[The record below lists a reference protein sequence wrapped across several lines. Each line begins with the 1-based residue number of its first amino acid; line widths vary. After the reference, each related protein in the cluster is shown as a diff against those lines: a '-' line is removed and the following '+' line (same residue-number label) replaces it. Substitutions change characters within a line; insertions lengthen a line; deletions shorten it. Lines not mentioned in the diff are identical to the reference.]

1 MNNNKF
7 TERTIQ
13 IFEQVD
19 AICKEFKN
27 AQYFD
32 THLAYVLLTDDKSLG
47 ANILKKINV
56 PIESIQS
63 PLRRMILKHPVQDP
77 PPLTIGPSNTFRS
90 FINAAEK
97 EQKSKKDT
105 YLGENHML
113 MALAKEKRI
122 MTELCK
128 NGLLNKTAFTNAIQ
142 HVCSKRQVNS
152 SSADQQFEA
161 LSKYGINVCERAME
175 GELDP
180 VIGRDEEIRR
190 VLQILSRRTKNNPVL
205 IGEPGVGKTAIVEG
219 LAQRIVAG
227 DVPEN
232 LDCELFSLD
241 MGALIAGAKHQGEFE
256 ERLKAVLSEV
266 TDETRTKKVI
276 LFIDEMHLLMGTG
289 RTSGAMDA
297 ANLLKPMLAR
307 GKLRCIGATTND
319 EYRQYV
325 EKDSAFERRFQQVH
339 VKEPTVP
346 STISIL
352 RGLKSKYE
360 MHHGVQIA
368 DNALVAAAQLSKRY
382 ILQRF
387 LPDKA
392 IDLVDEA
399 CANVRVQLDSRPEQI
414 DVLER
419 QKLQLEIELSAL
431 KREKDSASKKRKLK
445 VKKDLQI
452 IEESLRPL
460 LAKWEHERSR
470 VNELKTLKEK
480 LERLQKK
487 AIDARRKGDIAA
499 ASDLEYYA
507 IPDTEKRLKELS
519 QKLDDEK
526 KTISTSSSNKP
537 MLTERVDVEKIA
549 EVVSRWTGIPVTK
562 LNQTQKTRL
571 LKLRKKLSKRVVGQ
585 AKAVESV
592 SNAILRSRAGLS
604 RLNQPTGSFLFLG
617 PTGVGKTELAKALAS
632 ELFDDENCMV
642 RIDMSEYMEKHSI
655 SRLIGSPPGYVGHDE
670 GGQLTEAVRRRP
682 YNVIL
687 FDEVEKAHPEVLNL
701 LLQVLDDGRL
711 TDSHGKTVD
720 FCNTVIVMTSN
731 IGAKFLLEEAKK
743 DNNMEKMNLDDEE
756 ENFFDKAP
764 LSSSSSN
771 YNNNKRRKMKKDL
784 SNGVDKAMNAV
795 KNYFRPEFLNRLSD
809 ICVFNPLR
817 KQQLRQIC
825 SNQMNNIAKRLGQH
839 GMTLE
844 VKDSALDYMINEAY
858 EPEYGARPLQ
868 RYVEDAL
875 ITPISTMII
884 SGEASNGDT
893 IFVTYN
899 KSKDELAFLARQRT
913 GNSFSKTKSSENK
926 KVVRPMTRL
935 DSWEN

>member
-1 MNNNKF
+1 
-7 TERTIQ
+7 
-13 IFEQVD
+13 
-19 AICKEFKN
+19 
-27 AQYFD
+27 
-32 THLAYVLLTDDKSLG
+32 
-47 ANILKKINV
+47 
-56 PIESIQS
+56 
-63 PLRRMILKHPVQDP
+63 
-77 PPLTIGPSNTFRS
+77 
-90 FINAAEK
+90 
-97 EQKSKKDT
+97 
-105 YLGENHML
+105 
-113 MALAKEKRI
+113 
-122 MTELCK
+122 
-128 NGLLNKTAFTNAIQ
+128 
-142 HVCSKRQVNS
+142 
-152 SSADQQFEA
+152 
-161 LSKYGINVCERAME
+161 
-175 GELDP
+175 
-180 VIGRDEEIRR
+180 
-190 VLQILSRRTKNNPVL
+190 
-205 IGEPGVGKTAIVEG
+205 
-219 LAQRIVAG
+219 
-227 DVPEN
+227 
-232 LDCELFSLD
+232 
-241 MGALIAGAKHQGEFE
+241 MG
-256 ERLKAVLSEV
+256 
-266 TDETRTKKVI
+266 
-276 LFIDEMHLLMGTG
+276 
-289 RTSGAMDA
+289 
-297 ANLLKPMLAR
+297 
-307 GKLRCIGATTND
+307 
-319 EYRQYV
+319 
-325 EKDSAFERRFQQVH
+325 
-339 VKEPTVP
+339 EPTVP

-360 MHHGVQIA
+360 MHHGVQIT

-431 KREKDSASKKRKLK
+431 KREKDNASKKRKLK
-445 VKKDLQI
+445 VKKELQN

-526 KTISTSSSNKP
+526 KTLSTSSSNKP

-549 EVVSRWTGIPVTK
+549 EVVSRWTGITVTK

-585 AKAVESV
+585 DKAVESV

-617 PTGVGKTELAKALAS
+617 PTGVGKTELTKALAS

-642 RIDMSEYMEKHSI
+642 RIDMSEYMENHSI

-743 DNNMEKMNLDDEE
+743 DNNMEKMNIDDEQD
-756 ENFFDKAP
+756 NFFDKAP
-764 LSSSSSN
+764 LSSSSN
-771 YNNNKRRKMKKDL
+771 HNNNKRRKLKKEA

-825 SNQMNNIAKRLGQH
+825 SDNNNIIIIWTIIIWTIIIWRNGILNTGIY
-839 GMTLE
+839 
-844 VKDSALDYMINEAY
+844 D
-858 EPEYGARPLQ
+858 
-868 RYVEDAL
+868 
-875 ITPISTMII
+875 IS
-884 SGEASNGDT
+884 
-893 IFVTYN
+893 
-899 KSKDELAFLARQRT
+899 
-913 GNSFSKTKSSENK
+913 
-926 KVVRPMTRL
+926 
-935 DSWEN
+935 

>member
-1 MNNNKF
+1 MG
-7 TERTIQ
+7 
-13 IFEQVD
+13 
-19 AICKEFKN
+19 
-27 AQYFD
+27 D
-32 THLAYVLLTDDKSLG
+32 TF
-47 ANILKKINV
+47 
-56 PIESIQS
+56 
-63 PLRRMILKHPVQDP
+63 M
-77 PPLTIGPSNTFRS
+77 
-90 FINAAEK
+90 
-97 EQKSKKDT
+97 
-105 YLGENHML
+105 GENHL
-113 MALAKEKRI
+113 LVALTKENRI
-122 MTELCK
+122 MNELCK
-128 NGLLNKTAFTNAIQ
+128 NNLLNKADFVAAIQ
-142 HVCSKRQVNS
+142 SVCSKRQVNS

-161 LSKYGINVCERAME
+161 LSKYGINVCDRAMS

-180 VIGRDEEIRR
+180 CIGRDEEIRR

-256 ERLKAVLSEV
+256 ERLKAVLKEV
-266 TDETRTKKVI
+266 TDETRQKKVI

-352 RGLKSKYE
+352 RGLKNKYE
-360 MHHGVQIA
+360 MHHGVQIS
-368 DNALVAAAQLSKRY
+368 DSALVAAAQLSKRY
-382 ILQRF
+382 ILQRY

-431 KREKDSASKKRKLK
+431 KREKDGASKKRKQN
-445 VKKDLQI
+445 VKKELQN
-452 IEESLRPL
+452 IEEQLRPL
-460 LAKWEHERSR
+460 NIQWAYQRSR
-470 VNELKTLKEK
+470 VDELKALKEK
-480 LERLQKK
+480 LERLHKK
-487 AIDARRKGDIAA
+487 ALDARRKGDIAA

-507 IPDTEKRLKELS
+507 IPDTKKRLQELS
-519 QKLDDEK
+519 KKLDDEK
-526 KTISTSSSNKP
+526 KSVSSNENRP
-537 MLTERVDVEKIA
+537 MLSERVDVEKIA
-549 EVVSRWTGIPVTK
+549 EVVSRWTGIPVQK
-562 LNQTQKTRL
+562 LNQTQRSRL
-571 LKLRKKLSKRVVGQ
+571 LALHTKLSHRVVGQ
-585 AKAVESV
+585 PKAVQSV
-592 SNAILRSRAGLS
+592 ADAILRSRAGLS
-604 RLNQPTGSFLFLG
+604 RPNQPTGSFLFLG
-617 PTGVGKTELAKALAS
+617 PTGVGKTELAKALAG

-682 YNVIL
+682 YSVVL

-711 TDSHGKTVD
+711 TDSQGKTVD
-720 FCNTVIVMTSN
+720 FSSTVIVMTSN
-731 IGAKFLLEEAKK
+731 IGAKYLLQDAEKNDYAIAEDEGFDEKK
-743 DNNMEKMNLDDEE
+743 MQVDED
-756 ENFFDKAP
+756 FDRI
-764 LSSSSSN
+764 
-771 YNNNKRRKMKKDL
+771 YTKRRKVKNETL
-784 SNGVDKAMNAV
+784 NAVDKAMIAV
-795 KNYFRPEFLNRLSD
+795 KKYFRPEFLNRLND
-809 ICVFNPLR
+809 ICVFNPLKKR
-817 KQQLRQIC
+817 QLRQIC
-825 SNQMNNIAKRLGQH
+825 SNQMNHIANRLGKH
-839 GMTLE
+839 GISLE
-844 VKDSALDYMINEAY
+844 VKNDALDYMIDEAY
-858 EPEYGARPLQ
+858 DPEYGARPLQ

-875 ITPISTMII
+875 ITPISKMII
-884 SGEASNGDT
+884 SGTAVNGNV
-893 IFVTYN
+893 ISVSYN
-899 KSKDELAFLARQRT
+899 KHIDKLV
-913 GNSFSKTKSSENK
+913 FSSSGHAI
-926 KVVRPMTRL
+926 
-935 DSWEN
+935 S